1 MMMMTV
7 AVCFN
12 DDDDGDDD
20 QDDDEGD
27 DEDGDGDDRRSV
39 LDPLLWVWPMSSW
52 LVR

>member
-1 MMMMTV
+1 MTV

-39 LDPLLWVWPMSSW
+39 LDPLL
-52 LVR
+52 